1 MLKPRLFCKHG
12 ISLTNLRYKSSD
24 NRHTSVPETIPIHK
38 SRIRSVPG
46 DFQVIEGEKGLFH
59 KEIPFG
65 NWRAASFVSYFPTV
79 PYVPEGFNDK
89 RTIKSEIT
97 GESYHIGTTDY
108 AVTRIAECGGLDA
121 YLLKTPEE
129 EIDSQFGVELKRLIL
144 TILESEELLES
155 PITTDECLRQSLKLE
170 AMLGFKLS
178 TTDSMISD
186 VLHEKD
192 IDDDDNLI
200 GNIFDQLDD
209 EI

>member
-1 MLKPRLFCKHG
+1 MICKTNSHLNTIIARFSHTDINLR
-12 ISLTNLRYKSSD
+12 ISL
-24 NRHTSVPETIPIHK
+24 
-38 SRIRSVPG
+38 
-46 DFQVIEGEKGLFH
+46 Q
-59 KEIPFG
+59 
-65 NWRAASFVSYFPTV
+65 FP
-79 PYVPEGFNDK
+79 
-89 RTIKSEIT
+89 
-97 GESYHIGTTDY
+97 
-108 AVTRIAECGGLDA
+108 
-121 YLLKTPEE
+121 
-129 EIDSQFGVELKRLIL
+129 Q
-144 TILESEELLES
+144 ILESEELLES

>member
-1 MLKPRLFCKHG
+1 MQINYHLSNIIARFSHTGINLR
-12 ISLTNLRYKSSD
+12 ISL
-24 NRHTSVPETIPIHK
+24 
-38 SRIRSVPG
+38 
-46 DFQVIEGEKGLFH
+46 Q
-59 KEIPFG
+59 
-65 NWRAASFVSYFPTV
+65 FP
-79 PYVPEGFNDK
+79 
-89 RTIKSEIT
+89 
-97 GESYHIGTTDY
+97 
-108 AVTRIAECGGLDA
+108 
-121 YLLKTPEE
+121 
-129 EIDSQFGVELKRLIL
+129 Q
-144 TILESEELLES
+144 ILESEELLES